1 MHRYIKYKGEYMKT
15 IHIEV
20 ADDKLELFLTIINN
34 LKKDIIQ
41 NIKLADN
48 QDVLDIEPI
57 EKDSQDYKDIET
69 IKAENNIRY
78 SLDEVKDKL
87 GI

>member
-1 MHRYIKYKGEYMKT
+1 MQT

-48 QDVLDIEPI
+48 QNILDIEPI
-57 EKDSQDYKDIET
+57 EKDSQDYKDIEA
-69 IKAENNIRY
+69 IKAENNIKY
-78 SLDEVKDKL
+78 SLDEAKDKL